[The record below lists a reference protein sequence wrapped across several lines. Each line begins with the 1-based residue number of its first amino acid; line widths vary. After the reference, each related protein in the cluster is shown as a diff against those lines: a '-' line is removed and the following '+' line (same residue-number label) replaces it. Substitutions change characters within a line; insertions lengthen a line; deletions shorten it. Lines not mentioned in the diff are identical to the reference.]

1 MSYYELSFYTNKDEM
16 TNSNV
21 FKYLPFPLIVF
32 IITALLSCFVFGI
45 SKFSAPICLW
55 TFGTFVGMLSGLVDT
70 YLKLNLKKATQTGVE
85 LPPLL
90 NHLFFIII
98 LSFLFII
105 VSNFAITT
113 LLYYKKFKKQNNQ
126 QLINKFAFVV
136 FNFFVITMFY
146 VVLFCGVA
154 FFWLASVSQLSQ
166 LSSLFDPYFMLGLLF
181 VSLFISWA
189 SVYIAG
195 ALVVFDYIIEKQVD
209 KKYEASM
216 AFALCLLVFWPLIK
230 ALWNFCKKED

>member
-1 MSYYELSFYTNKDEM
+1 MYLPAIISIIAFVFVCFSSSITRLTAPVCLIALGIFLGMFMGYLYVCLNISHTFDLTDKLLIHKHLCLTMLLSF
-16 TNSNV
+16 
-21 FKYLPFPLIVF
+21 IF
-32 IITALLSCFVFGI
+32 IL
-45 SKFSAPICLW
+45 
-55 TFGTFVGMLSGLVDT
+55 M
-70 YLKLNLKKATQTGVE
+70 
-85 LPPLL
+85 
-90 NHLFFIII
+90 
-98 LSFLFII
+98 
-105 VSNFAITT
+105 SNFAITI

-146 VVLFCGVA
+146 VVLFYGVA
-154 FFWLASVSQLSQ
+154 FLWLASVSQLSQ
-166 LSSLFDPYFMLGLLF
+166 LSSLFDPYFMLVLLF

-216 AFALCLLVFWPLIK
+216 AFALFLLVFWPLIK
-230 ALWNFCKKED
+230 TLWNFCKKED